1 MTKKKSKSTA
11 KKKPSLKKR
20 PSPRKKSSPKKQKLK
35 KKSVNL
41 YGFNLNRSL
50 EKYGYK
56 INDLKSKLQIINYGS
71 IFEGVYSSK
80 DKHLLIFGEIHG
92 NINCNNVT
100 LTESA
105 KVFGEIKTKNINV
118 YGKCNA
124 SIKVKDNCV
133 IKSSATLIGDIFYS
147 NHLQIEPGAKI
158 LGNIKSN
165 IKPLALPFYKNNLD
179 SSKII
184 KKDQINNNIIND
196 ESLNVEKR
204 KFEISKKENALDK
217 IIKKIFN

>member
-1 MTKKKSKSTA
+1 MTKKKSKSIA
-11 KKKPSLKKR
+11 KKKLSPKKR
-20 PSPRKKSSPKKQKLK
+20 PSPKKKTSPKKQKLK

-41 YGFNLNRSL
+41 YDFNLNRSL

-80 DKHLLIFGEIHG
+80 EKHLLIFGEMHG

-105 KVFGEIKTKNINV
+105 KVFGEIKTKHINI

-124 SIKVKDNCV
+124 SIEVKDNCV

-165 IKPLALPFYKNNLD
+165 LKPLALPFYKNNLD

-184 KKDQINNNIIND
+184 KKDQINNDIIND
-196 ESLNVEKR
+196 ESLNVDKR

>member
-1 MTKKKSKSTA
+1 MTKKKSKSIA
-11 KKKPSLKKR
+11 KKKLSPKKR
-20 PSPRKKSSPKKQKLK
+20 PSPQKKTSPKKQKLK

-41 YGFNLNRSL
+41 YDFNLNRSL

-80 DKHLLIFGEIHG
+80 EKHLLIFGEMHG

-105 KVFGEIKTKNINV
+105 KVFGEIKTKHINI

-124 SIKVKDNCV
+124 SIEVKDNCV
-133 IKSSATLIGDIFYS
+133 IKSPATLIGDIFYS

-165 IKPLALPFYKNNLD
+165 LKPLALPFYKNNLD

-184 KKDQINNNIIND
+184 KKDQINNDIIND
-196 ESLNVEKR
+196 ESLNVDKR